1 MVGKIFLSYARE
13 DLDMV
18 QWEAQTMQMLGHDV
32 FLDVNSLRAGVDW
45 PVNLRGEIRS
55 ADRFILFWSAFSAR
69 SDWVKIEYTAALE
82 VRNGGQR
89 PLYLQIIRL
98 DREPLPEVLSS
109 IQVIDRSGEE
119 RILLV
124 TDEVHQSYL
133 MQGLAG
139 LLGPRTLIHLQSV
152 TPRTVRVVAQKAE
165 EAAATAPGGAIDQ
178 GREAGRL
185 PAHFTFPAYRAR
197 ERRRKVIFV
206 PGFMGS
212 QLRQNGKRIWLD
224 AFSLLLGGME
234 RLSIGSPRV
243 DADGLVNVGNA
254 FFVDQIALTK
264 PVVAWPYDWRLS
276 VADVADQ
283 LAVRLRGFLDQERD
297 SEPVFV
303 GFGHGC
309 AVLRALA
316 AFHQELW
323 HQARAGGAPLIFVA
337 PAEHGTWRAAEILL
351 NGSQILNT
359 IGLLD
364 LKHSARQIHDIFAGF
379 PSVLEML
386 PSSPAG
392 DLFAPGWWLGKS
404 RQPAEFALEQA
415 RQTRAALLAAI
426 APAEILCVVGETAAT
441 PAGVALDTDRLRWQV
456 TSEGDGSTPWALGLV
471 PGVRAF
477 RAGMDANQIL
487 DNPVAV
493 RAISDLIDHGVT
505 NLLPPHVPAAR

>member
-13 DLDMV
+13 DLDLV
-18 QWEAQTMQMLGHDV
+18 RWEAQTMQMLGHEV
-32 FLDVNSLRAGVDW
+32 FLDVDSLRAGVDW
-45 PVNLRGEIRS
+45 PDTLRDEIRS

-69 SDWVKIEYTAALE
+69 SEWVKIEYTTALA
-82 VRNGGQR
+82 VRESGQR
-89 PLYLQIIRL
+89 PLFLQIIRL
-98 DREPLPEVLSS
+98 DREALPEALSS
-109 IQVIDRSGEE
+109 IQVIDRSAEE

-165 EAAATAPGGAIDQ
+165 EAVAAAAGGGIDQ
-178 GREAGRL
+178 VREAGRL
-185 PAHFTFPAYRAR
+185 PAHFAFPAYRAR

-212 QLRQNGKRIWLD
+212 QLQQGGKRIWLD
-224 AFSLLLGGME
+224 AFSLALGGME
-234 RLSIGSPRV
+234 RLRIGTSSV
-243 DADGLVNVGNA
+243 NADGLVSVGNA
-254 FFVDQIALTK
+254 FFIDQLGLTTQ
-264 PVVAWPYDWRLS
+264 VVAWPYDWRRS

-283 LAVRLRGFLDQERD
+283 LAVRLRDLVATERD
-297 SEPVFV
+297 SELVFV

-316 AFHQELW
+316 AFHRDLW
-323 HQARAGGAPLIFVA
+323 HQARCGGAPVIFVA
-337 PAEHGTWRAAEILL
+337 PSEHGTWRAAEILL

-364 LKHSARQIHDIFAGF
+364 LKHTARQIHELFAGF
-379 PSVLEML
+379 PAVLEML
-386 PSSPAG
+386 PSSPAA
-392 DLFAPGWWLGKS
+392 DLFAPEWWRDKA
-404 RQPAEFALEQA
+404 RQPAEFALQQA
-415 RQTRAALLAAI
+415 RQTRTALLAAI
-426 APAEILCVVGETAAT
+426 APAEILCVLGESAHT
-441 PAGVALDTDRLRWQV
+441 PARVTVDADGLRWLN
-456 TSEGDGSTPWALGLV
+456 TSGGDGSTPWALGVL

-477 RAGMDANQIL
+477 RATMDANEIL

-505 NLLPPHVPAAR
+505 NLLPPHAPAPR